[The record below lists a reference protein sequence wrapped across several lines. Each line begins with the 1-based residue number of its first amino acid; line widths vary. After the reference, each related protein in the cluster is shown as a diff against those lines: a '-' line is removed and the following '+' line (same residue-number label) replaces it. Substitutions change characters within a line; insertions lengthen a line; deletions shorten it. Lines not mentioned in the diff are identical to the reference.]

1 MPWALGHVY
10 ASVSFGLLNG
20 TYAWMTGSKVGPYQ
34 LHFFLTICSNLKSP
48 GPVFCSVCEDDF
60 GLYGK

>member
-10 ASVSFGLLNG
+10 AV
-20 TYAWMTGSKVGPYQ
+20 WMIGSKVGPYQ
-34 LHFFLTICSNLKSP
+34 LQFFFLTICSNLKSS
-48 GPVFCSVCEDDF
+48 GPVFCSVCQVDF